1 MDEPLGT
8 TPVPTV
14 QAVEAWLR
22 TADALLCGL
31 NHALSNRVSG
41 LAIISLLREGWQMN
55 AAEVEEL
62 TAEMAKLDDLLRL
75 YRLLE
80 RHDAAQAEP
89 ILVPD
94 AVSDALALFAH
105 HPLVREVTCTVS
117 GDADTPP
124 VLLVPSA
131 FVHAL
136 ALLISAAAVRIDGGT
151 RAGGLHLSYAHDAA
165 LVSIVV
171 ETRTPAWALPEDDP
185 NGGVPELAAIG
196 WLTRGAAV
204 SVAESRTSDGALR
217 LEMRLRTL
225 ARARTLKH
233 T

>member
-1 MDEPLGT
+1 MDESPGT
-8 TPVPTV
+8 VPAQTV
-14 QAVEAWLR
+14 KAAESWLR

-31 NHALSNRVSG
+31 NHALSNRAAG
-41 LAIISLLREGWQMN
+41 LAIVSLLREGRQIS
-55 AAEVEEL
+55 AVEVEEL
-62 TAEMAKLDDLLRL
+62 TAETAKVDKLLRL

-80 RHDAAQAEP
+80 RHDAAQVEP
-89 ILVPD
+89 IRVPD

-117 GDADTPP
+117 GEADTPP

-136 ALLISAAAVRIDGGT
+136 VLLVNAAAIRIDGGA
-151 RAGGLHLSYAHDAA
+151 RAGGLHLSYAHDSAWVTIA
-165 LVSIVV
+165 V
-171 ETRTPAWALPEDDP
+171 ETRTPAWALPEDGPD
-185 NGGVPELAAIG
+185 GSVPELAAIG

-204 SVAESRTSDGALR
+204 STAESRTSNGALR

-225 ARARTLKH
+225 ARARNLEH